1 MNKVLFVIYADSET
15 LIQKIYARY
24 NNSVNSST
32 PKVNKDVVIHYI
44 WTVYLIAIKK
54 LWLL

>member
-44 WTVYLIAIKK
+44 
-54 LWLL
+54 